1 MKFVLKSLDIRQK
14 RLVAVFCYLSEL
26 ERKQKQ
32 YFSEFWTFRRAV
44 TFQDQRLSVTDDE
57 TNENS
62 FLDFILDNTSNTGN
76 GKHSNATESERARSF
91 AVVAAKKR
99 EKRRFEVFSPR
110 TSARQPKWDGRVAL
124 LLQTGTPFSLS
135 LLTPCRPHLSFL
147 WVLLLHP
154 IFANFQIKSGK
165 VRREFAEVPK

>member
-76 GKHSNATESERARSF
+76 GTPTPRRANERAH
-91 AVVAAKKR
+91 
-99 EKRRFEVFSPR
+99 SP
-110 TSARQPKWDGRVAL
+110 S
-124 LLQTGTPFSLS
+124 
-135 LLTPCRPHLSFL
+135 
-147 WVLLLHP
+147 
-154 IFANFQIKSGK
+154 
-165 VRREFAEVPK
+165 